1 MRALTGALLLAL
13 LAGCS
18 EPQPTLTGGKPAG
31 HWVEQLGVNPDAKVR
46 KEAAFKLGNVGP
58 ADPTAL
64 PALTAALKD
73 RDAAVRREAILALV
87 KFGAAAR
94 PVVPALIDLRD
105 HDRDP
110 KVRGYAVKAVE
121 KLQSSE

>member
-1 MRALTGALLLAL
+1 MRALAGALLLAL
-13 LAGCS
+13 LGGCT
-18 EPQPTLTGGKPAG
+18 EPPPTLTGGRPAG
-31 HWVEQLGVNPDAKVR
+31 HWVEQLRASPDAKVR

-58 ADPTAL
+58 ADPSAL

-73 RDAAVRREAILALV
+73 RDAAVRGEAILALV

-94 PVVPALIDLRD
+94 PVVPALADLRD

-110 KVRGYAVKAVE
+110 KVRGYAAKAIE
-121 KLQSSE
+121 KLQAGE